1 MNETLSVA
9 MLGGPYQAAIYARKH
24 PAAENRPF
32 VEIVRKL
39 PSVRQ
44 DKVRRMRSL
53 IARRKLV
60 TPERLEETARRL
72 MEELRS

>member
-1 MNETLSVA
+1 MNESQSVV
-9 MLGGPYQAAIYARKH
+9 MLGGSYETAILTRKH
-24 PAAENRPF
+24 RAAENRPF
-32 VEIVRKL
+32 LEIVRQL
-39 PSVRQ
+39 PPVRQ

-72 MEELRS
+72 MKELMS